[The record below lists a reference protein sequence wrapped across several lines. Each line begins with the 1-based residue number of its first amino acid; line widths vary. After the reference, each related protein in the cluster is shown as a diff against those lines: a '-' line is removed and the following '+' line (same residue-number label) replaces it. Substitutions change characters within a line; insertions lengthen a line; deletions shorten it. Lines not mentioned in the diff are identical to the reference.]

1 MTTERDRRRQIQNEI
16 DWLKE
21 KLKTVKREKHRK
33 ELEHQI
39 KEREYNLHLADFS
52 HNKNSQS

>member
-1 MTTERDRRRQIQNEI
+1 MSYESERRKQIQHEI

-21 KLKTVKREKHRK
+21 KLKTAKREKHKR

-52 HNKNSQS
+52 NKTAKP